1 MPCTVLGTK
10 IDCADVSSA
19 KREIENRIT
28 HGTRTAMFTPNLL
41 MIGKAARAKEEN
53 ILNRGNFNIADGSG
67 VYLALRARKTKNAE
81 RLAGIDLARYALEL
95 AARQG
100 LRVYLLGGKRGVAE
114 RAADKLCREIGGLN
128 VCGTHHGYF
137 DTTLGSDEF
146 KRVIAD
152 IKNRRADVIAVC
164 LGYPKQEQFI
174 VDAYD
179 LLDGV
184 RLFMALGGSLDVWSG
199 EVRRAPAR
207 AQSLHLEWLWRALHQ
222 PQRLA
227 DACSLP
233 AYFIKALLLP

>member
-1 MPCTVLGTK
+1 MPYTLLGTK
-10 IDCADVSSA
+10 IDCTDKATA
-19 KREIENRIT
+19 KEQIEKRLIL
-28 HGTRTAMFTPNLL
+28 GTRTAMFTPNLL
-41 MIGKAARAKEEN
+41 MIGKATATKERN

-81 RLAGIDLARYALEL
+81 RLAGIDIARYALGVATRE
-95 AARQG
+95 G
-100 LRVYLLGGKRGVAE
+100 LRVYLLGGKAGIAE
-114 RAADKLCREIGGLN
+114 RAADKLTREIAGLCI
-128 VCGTHHGYF
+128 CGTHHGYF
-137 DTTLGSDEF
+137 DTTPDSDEF
-146 KRVIAD
+146 KKVTED
-152 IKNRRADVIAVC
+152 IKDSRADVIAVC

-179 LLDGV
+179 LLCGV

-222 PQRLA
+222 PQRLS

-233 AYFIKALLLP
+233 AYFIKAILLP